1 MRDPSGPELLLFA
14 RALRVQ
20 LAKARGCFA
29 ARILHEVEVAD
40 RHLLGRSSSH
50 PDFGDGSL
58 MARCLLLS
66 PPAEPLARD
75 PDFLAAT
82 MIACNALLQHFK
94 A

>member
-14 RALRVQ
+14 RAL
-20 LAKARGCFA
+20 LPIAPEARGRTA
-29 ARILHEVEVAD
+29 ARILQEVEAAD
-40 RHLLGRSSSH
+40 RHFLGRGCSH